1 MYIDVIVPSFDE
13 SGEDVLIST
22 WYKKVGDKIS
32 NGEVIADAETS
43 TIACGITSGY
53 DCFLSKIIA
62 KEGDTVP
69 QGSKIAVIEV
79 NVAKPSGG
87 TSTETIKE
95 VAEEELKNI
104 HVSENAENKAE
115 EVQNGKKTEENSA
128 QNEKEAGKE
137 ESLKKEA
144 LEKEAAA
151 ASRAERRQALKD
163 MENGKISTEEIERRR
178 ARREALQN
186 IERAVQNEIKKEEK
200 IEEEED
206 AFESARC
213 GRYRVQPTY

>member
-13 SGEDVLIST
+13 SGENVLIST

-79 NVAKPSGG
+79 NVDRPS
-87 TSTETIKE
+87 SET
-95 VAEEELKNI
+95 
-104 HVSENAENKAE
+104 
-115 EVQNGKKTEENSA
+115 
-128 QNEKEAGKE
+128 EKEDLRETVGEKLKI
-137 ESLKKEA
+137 SKFHWIPKRKLKKSKKRN
-144 LEKEAAA
+144 L
-151 ASRAERRQALKD
+151 LKILRK
-163 MENGKISTEEIERRR
+163 MKPF
-178 ARREALQN
+178 
-186 IERAVQNEIKKEEK
+186 KKK
-200 IEEEED
+200 PQQLLVPKGD
-206 AFESARC
+206 KL
-213 GRYRVQPTY
+213 